1 LAQEYHPDKNSSPE
15 AKEKFTQI
23 NKYFTSYIAHTKF
36 YQIHPKDSSTIKL
49 DKQVRVTLRVTII
62 LMVVVALVRKTFS
75 INSKDFKVGA
85 TQVDSRIF

>member
-15 AKEKFTQI
+15 AKEKFTRI
-23 NKYFTSYIAHTKF
+23 NKYLSSYIAHTKF
-36 YQIHPKDSSTIKL
+36 YQIHPKDSSTIKR
-49 DKQVRVTLRVTII
+49 DKQVRVMLQVTII
-62 LMVVVALVRKTFS
+62 LMGGALVRKTFS